1 MVPNRVA
8 PAFGVRLPDT
18 PQLAPEGASP
28 QKGPANAWSEV
39 RPEGPRSAYGPYRPG
54 QVRPASR
61 QPHDPVKGMN
71 SATYAVDAQKEKPKK
86 EKLAV
91 TKRD

>member
-39 RPEGPRSAYGPYRPG
+39 NTEGPRQGGSYRPG
-54 QVRPASR
+54 QVRPSSC
-61 QPHDPVKGMN
+61 QPPIRRGHEPETYAADAKNDKPVK
-71 SATYAVDAQKEKPKK
+71 EKKND
-86 EKLAV
+86 EE
-91 TKRD
+91 D